1 MAQKILL
8 LDIDGVIL
16 KDKLLL
22 HNVREN
28 VVDYVQKRVPIKNLD
43 IMQARHLNKLLYSSY
58 GHTLRGMRI
67 AFPEHAE
74 QYTNVDFSHHVY
86 NKKLLSN
93 LLDYIDKSDEFKVIQ
108 TELQSVLNHCNDRNI
123 PIHVL
128 SNSPIEWSLPI
139 FTSLDVSHMVISGD
153 TIFHSDHPYFNN
165 VLLKPDKKFYTT
177 VYNRL
182 KRKYSFRN
190 SNGGTIEGTIENKE
204 IDCVFVDDSPINLLP
219 ILSIA
224 GWTPVLFKEPDY
236 KTSQEAMSYIKNV
249 STLSEIK
256 LYL

>member
-28 VVDYVQKRVPIKNLD
+28 VVDYVKKRVPIKNLD

-67 AFPEHAE
+67 AFPNNAQE
-74 QYTNVDFSHHVY
+74 YTNEDFSKHVY
-86 NKKLLSN
+86 TRKLLSN
-93 LLDYIDKSDEFKVIQ
+93 LLHHIDKSDEFKK
-108 TELQSVLNHCNDRNI
+108 LQEEVQPILNHCFERNI
-123 PIHVL
+123 PVHVL
-128 SNSPIEWSLPI
+128 SNSPIDWSLPI
-139 FTSLDVSHMVISGD
+139 FGSFDISHMVISAD

-165 VLLKPDKKFYTT
+165 ILLKPDIDFYKI

-182 KRKYSFRN
+182 QRKYN
-190 SNGGTIEGTIENKE
+190 LNNNLDIE
-204 IDCVFVDDSPINLLP
+204 CVFVDDSQINLLP

-224 GWTPVLFKEPDY
+224 GWTPILYKEKTDY
-236 KTSQEAMSYIKNV
+236 TLPSESMTYIKNIT
-249 STLSEIK
+249 SLSEIK
-256 LYL
+256 LFL

>member
-28 VVDYVQKRVPIKNLD
+28 VVEYVQKRVPIKNLD
-43 IMQARHLNKLLYSSY
+43 IVQARHLNKLLYSSY

-67 AFPEHAE
+67 AFPEHAAE
-74 QYTNVDFSHHVY
+74 YTNRDFSKHVY
-86 NKKLLSN
+86 TKKLLGN
-93 LLDYIDKSDEFKVIQ
+93 LLNHIDRSDEFKKLYQEVQPI
-108 TELQSVLNHCNDRNI
+108 LNHCFERNI
-123 PIHVL
+123 PVHVL

-139 FTSLDVSHMVISGD
+139 FTSFDISRMVISGD
-153 TIFHSDHPYFNN
+153 TILHSDHPYFNN
-165 VLLKPDKKFYTT
+165 ELLKPDIEFYSIVFNKLKHKYNFQNTDKKD
-177 VYNRL
+177 
-182 KRKYSFRN
+182 
-190 SNGGTIEGTIENKE
+190 IE
-204 IDCVFVDDSPINLLP
+204 CVFVDDSPINLLS

-224 GWTPVLFKEPDY
+224 GWTPILYKEKTDY
-236 KTSQEAMSYIKNV
+236 STPQEAMSYIKNI
-249 STLSEIK
+249 SSLAEIK